1 MGTGFDAGGDN
12 AALIGRGRLLCLFIT
27 ALDSIVEG
35 KELLRFPG
43 FGSSSTSV
51 GSSSE
56 LPKLLMLDDKSEL
69 GCDEK
74 QFL

>member
-1 MGTGFDAGGDN
+1 MGTGFDDGGD
-12 AALIGRGRLLCLFIT
+12 ARGRLLNFCND
-27 ALDSIVEG
+27 ALDSIVDG
-35 KELLRFPG
+35 KELLRAPG
-43 FGSSSTSV
+43 FGSSSVSA

-56 LPKLLMLDDKSEL
+56 LPKLLMLADNSEL